1 MERYRVIYV
10 WKILENYAPNCGV
23 KLAKENPRL
32 GRKCQVPS
40 LLPQGRMSIQTLRE
54 QSFQTN
60 GVRLFNSIPKEISEI
75 RIYQDE
81 FKEALDIYLSTIPD
95 QPRIGSLVPQATDQ
109 WTGRQSNSLLAW
121 ATTTRT

>member
-1 MERYRVIYV
+1 MESIEKLLYDFSARIPEIREENYWKRVAMLKMYSQERRMERYRVIYV

-75 RIYQDE
+75 RIHQDE
-81 FKEALDIYLSTIPD
+81 F
-95 QPRIGSLVPQATDQ
+95 
-109 WTGRQSNSLLAW
+109 
-121 ATTTRT
+121 